1 MKNVLI
7 VVGSA
12 RNGSSR
18 HIGETAKRALMET
31 KCNAEFIQLSDYKI
45 NYCDGCL
52 SCDTTGA
59 CHHNDD
65 MAGLLDK
72 VKSANG
78 VIFISPTR
86 WSLLSGDMK
95 VFMDR
100 WNPLAGKN
108 LFDNKYSYIVAV
120 GQTNTNESESIEK
133 ALTSLRYFS
142 EDAGFKLVGEYVFEN
157 CYGSDDIKN
166 QSAQLQE
173 FSNKIKAFANAI
185 TE

>member
-12 RNGSSR
+12 RNGSSI
-18 HIGETAKRALMET
+18 HIGETAKYALVEA
-31 KCNAEFIQLSDYKI
+31 KCNAEIIQLSNYKI

-52 SCDTTGA
+52 SCDTMGL

-65 MAGLLDK
+65 MGRLLDK

-108 LFDNKYSYIVAV
+108 LFDSKYSYIVAV
-120 GQTNTNESESIEK
+120 GQTNLNESESIKK

-142 EDAGFKLVGEYVFEN
+142 DDAGFKLVGEYIFEN
-157 CYGSDDIKN
+157 CYDSGDIEGQKT
-166 QSAQLQE
+166 QLQD
-173 FSNKIKAFANAI
+173 FSDKIKAFANSM

>member
-1 MKNVLI
+1 MKRVLI

-12 RNGSSR
+12 RNGSSL
-18 HIGETAKRALMET
+18 HIGETAKDTLIKA
-31 KCNAEFIQLSDYKI
+31 KCNVELVQLSDYKI

-52 SCDTTGA
+52 LCDTTGM
-59 CHHNDD
+59 CHYKDD
-65 MAGLLDK
+65 MEKLLEK

-86 WSLLSGDMK
+86 WSLLSGDIK

-108 LFDNKYSYIVAV
+108 LFDNKYSFIVTV
-120 GQTNTNESESIEK
+120 GQTNINESESIKK

-142 EDAGFKLVGEYVFEN
+142 DDAGFKLVGEYIFEN
-157 CYGSDDIKN
+157 CYESNDIKN
-166 QSAQLQE
+166 QNEHLKE
-173 FSNKIKAFANAI
+173 FSDKIAAFANSI

>member
-12 RNGSSR
+12 RTGSSI
-18 HIGETAKRALMET
+18 HIGETAKSALAEA
-31 KCNAEFIQLSDYKI
+31 KCNVELIKLSDYKI

-52 SCDTTGA
+52 SCDTTGI

-65 MAGLLDK
+65 MGGLLEK

-108 LFDNKYSYIVAV
+108 FFDNKYSYIVAV

-142 EDAGFKLVGEYVFEN
+142 DDAGFNLVGEYIFEN
-157 CYGSDDIKN
+157 CYGPCDIKK
-166 QSAQLQE
+166 QGPQLRE
-173 FSNKIKAFANAI
+173 FSDKIKAFVDAI

>member
-1 MKNVLI
+1 MKSVLI

-12 RNGSSR
+12 RNGSSV
-18 HIGETAKRALMET
+18 HIGETAKKALVEN
-31 KCNAEFIQLSDYKI
+31 KCSVELIQLSDYKI

-52 SCDTTGA
+52 LCDVTGA

-65 MAGLLDK
+65 MGALLDK

-78 VIFISPTR
+78 IIFISPTR

-120 GQTNTNESESIEK
+120 GQTNVNESESIKK

-142 EDAGFKLVGEYVFEN
+142 DDAGFKFVGEYIFEN
-157 CYGSDDIKN
+157 CYGSGDIKN
-166 QSAQLQE
+166 QNAKLQE
-173 FSNKIKAFANAI
+173 FSDKIKAFANTI